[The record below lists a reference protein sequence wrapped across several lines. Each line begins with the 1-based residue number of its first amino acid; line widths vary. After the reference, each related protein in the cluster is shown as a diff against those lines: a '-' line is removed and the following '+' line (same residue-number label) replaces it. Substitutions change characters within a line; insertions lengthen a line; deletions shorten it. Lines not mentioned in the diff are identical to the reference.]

1 MSVRFH
7 IIKSNLVLIQSCWS
21 FEFRLKKGKYISLI
35 ALFDKGFNTV
45 EIIYGYINKIEHTVL
60 SEEVLEFSS
69 ILLFTIFHSINIGSD
84 TIREIVSNLCKSGA
98 SLMSGFTFERF
109 GRYIF

>member
-1 MSVRFH
+1 M
-7 IIKSNLVLIQSCWS
+7 LIQSCWS

-35 ALFDKGFNTV
+35 ALFDKGFNMV
-45 EIIYGYINKIEHTVL
+45 EIIYGYINKIEHTVIRR
-60 SEEVLEFSS
+60 SFR
-69 ILLFTIFHSINIGSD
+69 IFINFTIFYSINIGSD
-84 TIREIVSNLCKSGA
+84 TIREIVSNMCKSGA